1 MNITLHHQNWNLA
14 MPRISSHPARIALA
28 SRRGSLV
35 LRVLRAFFRMT
46 HLSAQ
51 RRALSHL
58 DIHILRDI
66 GITPEQAR
74 REANRPGWDAPTHWH
89 G

>member
-1 MNITLHHQNWNLA
+1 MSHL
-14 MPRISSHPARIALA
+14 SSPATRIALPY
-28 SRRGSLV
+28 RRGNLV
-35 LRVLRAFFRMT
+35 LRVLRALVRMT

-58 DIHILRDI
+58 DLHILRDI
-66 GITPEQAR
+66 GVTPEQAR
-74 REANRPGWDAPTHWH
+74 REASRPGWDAPTHWH

>member
-1 MNITLHHQNWNLA
+1 M
-14 MPRISSHPARIALA
+14 
-28 SRRGSLV
+28 

>member
-1 MNITLHHQNWNLA
+1 
-14 MPRISSHPARIALA
+14 MPFISSHPTHVTHAPH
-28 SRRGSLV
+28 RGSLV